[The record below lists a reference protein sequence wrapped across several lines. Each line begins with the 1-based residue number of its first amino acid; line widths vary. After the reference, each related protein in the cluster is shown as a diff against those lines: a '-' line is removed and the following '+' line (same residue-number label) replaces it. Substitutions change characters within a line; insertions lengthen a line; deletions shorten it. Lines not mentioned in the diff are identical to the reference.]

1 MSYLFN
7 PANYDLSDPTSIPN
21 LLIQHLTIVGIAML
35 ISILIAI
42 PLGIL
47 AARYKWLYP
56 PVISIAGVMYTIPA
70 LALIAF
76 LVPVTGLTIGTII
89 IPLILYA
96 QIALIRNT
104 AAAINGI
111 DPLLIEVGRAMGMN
125 GRQLLQRVTLPMA
138 LPVTIAGVRVAMVTT
153 IGIASLAS
161 LAGTDSLGTL
171 IFQGISNLQSDQ
183 VIAGAILISLLAIV
197 ADLLLLALQVGL
209 NRGRSALSVA

>member
-7 PANYDLSDPTSIPN
+7 PANYDLSDPASIPN

-35 ISILIAI
+35 ISLLIAI

-47 AARYKWLYP
+47 VARYKWLYP

-70 LALIAF
+70 LALLGF
-76 LVPVTGLTIGTII
+76 LVPVTGLSIATII

-111 DPLLIEVGRAMGMN
+111 DPLLMEVGRAMGMN
-125 GRQLLQRVTLPMA
+125 GRQLLLRVTLPMA
-138 LPVTIAGVRVAMVTT
+138 LPVTIAGIRVAMVTS

-183 VIAGAILISLLAIV
+183 VVAGAVLISLLAVV

>member
-7 PANYDLSDPTSIPN
+7 PANYDLSDPASIPN

-76 LVPVTGLTIGTII
+76 LVPVTGLTIATII

-138 LPVTIAGVRVAMVTT
+138 LPVTIAGIRIAMVTS

>member
-138 LPVTIAGVRVAMVTT
+138 LPVTIAGIRIAMVTS

-209 NRGRSALSVA
+209 NRGRSTLSVA